1 MTIFNI
7 GRFFVKS
14 AGMRIVA
21 HRGARAEEPEN
32 TLRAIK
38 RAAECGADL
47 VEIDLRQSK
56 DHELVVIHD
65 ATLERTTSGSG
76 LVAAQTLQQ
85 LQGLDAGKG
94 EHIPR
99 LSEVL
104 SFVDHLGIGLVLELK
119 EPGIEEA
126 VVHEVV
132 SGGMAQS
139 VIIASFFHPA
149 LLTVKAHAPRV
160 KTGIILSSLPVY
172 PVHVA
177 LDARAEIIF
186 QRYPRLTRDYVD
198 AAAKHGI
205 EIYAW
210 VINTREDFERAEALG
225 VAGIATDNP
234 CLFTAR

>member
-1 MTIFNI
+1 
-7 GRFFVKS
+7 
-14 AGMRIVA
+14 MRIVA

-47 VEIDLRQSK
+47 VEVDLRQSK
-56 DHELVVIHD
+56 DHELVAIHD
-65 ATLERTTSGSG
+65 ATVERTTNGSG

-85 LQGLDAGKG
+85 LQRLDAGRG

-99 LSEVL
+99 LAEVL
-104 SFVDHLGIGLVLELK
+104 SLVDRLRIGLVIELK
-119 EPGIEEA
+119 EPGFEVD
-126 VVHEVV
+126 VVQAVV
-132 SGGMAQS
+132 SGRMDQS

-149 LLTVKAHAPRV
+149 LLTVRAAAPRV

-172 PVHVA
+172 PVQVA
-177 LDARAEIIF
+177 LDARADIIF

-198 AAAKHGI
+198 AAAKRGI

-210 VINTREDFERAEALG
+210 VINTREDFEHVKALG

-234 CLFTAR
+234 CLFTAQ

>member
-1 MTIFNI
+1 MI
-7 GRFFVKS
+7 
-14 AGMRIVA
+14 IVA

-32 TLRAIK
+32 TLRALK

-47 VEIDLRQSK
+47 VEIDVRQSK

-65 ATLERTTSGSG
+65 ATLERTTNGSG
-76 LVAAQTLQQ
+76 PVAAQTLQQ
-85 LQGLDAGKG
+85 LQRLYAGKG

-104 SFVDHLGIGLVLELK
+104 SFARHRNIRLVIELK
-119 EPGIEEA
+119 EQDIEKA

-132 SGGMAQS
+132 SEGMVQS
-139 VIIASFFHPA
+139 VIIASFFHSSILAVNVHEP
-149 LLTVKAHAPRV
+149 HV

-172 PVHVA
+172 PVQVA
-177 LDARAEIIF
+177 LDARAAIIF

-198 AAAKHGI
+198 AATKQGI

-210 VINTREDFERAEALG
+210 IINTREDFEHALELG
-225 VAGIATDNP
+225 VAGIATDKP